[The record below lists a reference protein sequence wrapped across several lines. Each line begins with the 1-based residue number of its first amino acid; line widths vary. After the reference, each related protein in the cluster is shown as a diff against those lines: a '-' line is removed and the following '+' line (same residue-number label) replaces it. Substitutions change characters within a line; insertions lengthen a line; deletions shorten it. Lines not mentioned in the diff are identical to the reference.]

1 MQAELERNENS
12 NLRKMLDALRKKNE
26 ILTDK
31 LKSAGVIKIP
41 QSDVDKKIFFSGN
54 DKMLQECSLIS
65 EVHEQIRKSFNIA

>member
-1 MQAELERNENS
+1 MQAEVERNENQ

-41 QSDVDKKIFFSGN
+41 
-54 DKMLQECSLIS
+54 
-65 EVHEQIRKSFNIA
+65 